1 MPLDGIPS
9 RAAAERLLTA
19 AAQRN
24 PGPWIDHSRYV
35 AQAAAAIA
43 RAHPELDEESA
54 YIVGLLHDVGRQEG
68 VNNMRHAID
77 GYTFLGDLG
86 YDTAARI
93 CLTHSFPL
101 PIVESA
107 AGEWDCTAEE
117 LELVRRFL
125 AEWSMDDYDR
135 LIQLC
140 DALAMPDGLVLIEQR
155 LVDVVLRHGF
165 NDYTLSRWRAYL
177 ALRDQFSAAVGRS
190 IYELLSP
197 SVALKSV

>member
-1 MPLDGIPS
+1 MSAIPLDGIPA

-68 VNNMRHAID
+68 VTNM
-77 GYTFLGDLG
+77 
-86 YDTAARI
+86 
-93 CLTHSFPL
+93 
-101 PIVESA
+101 
-107 AGEWDCTAEE
+107 
-117 LELVRRFL
+117 
-125 AEWSMDDYDR
+125 
-135 LIQLC
+135 
-140 DALAMPDGLVLIEQR
+140 
-155 LVDVVLRHGF
+155 RHGF
-165 NDYTLSRWRAYL
+165 NDYTLPRWRAYL

-190 IYELLSP
+190 IYELLST
-197 SVALKSV
+197 SAVLKIV